1 MGTLYPGP
9 PGHECQ
15 ESGSVECDY
24 RHCSDPAY
32 CPCLNYDDL
41 SGQRCEEDSFEEFY
55 PDMSD
60 CASFLNCTGGCIEK
74 VLVRRINISY
84 VKNNI
89 LSNVS
94 FPQCQENYLYSVEN
108 EWCSYPIEI
117 NCGTRPCD
125 HQLYPDRC
133 NNKP

>member
-9 PGHECQ
+9 PGQECE

-41 SGQRCEEDSFEEFY
+41 SGQRCDQDEDHWTAY

-60 CASFLNCTGGCIEK
+60 CTSFFNCSAGCMEK
-74 VLVRRINISY
+74 ILVKQ
-84 VKNNI
+84 V
-89 LSNVS
+89 
-94 FPQCQENYLYSVEN
+94 
-108 EWCSYPIEI
+108 
-117 NCGTRPCD
+117 
-125 HQLYPDRC
+125 
-133 NNKP
+133 

>member
-1 MGTLYPGP
+1 MRRPTVNCQCEMGTLYPGP
-9 PGHECQ
+9 PGQECQ

-74 VLVRRINISY
+74 VLVRRINISC
-84 VKNNI
+84 K
-89 LSNVS
+89 
-94 FPQCQENYLYSVEN
+94 E
-108 EWCSYPIEI
+108 
-117 NCGTRPCD
+117 
-125 HQLYPDRC
+125 
-133 NNKP
+133 